1 MYRISFQQIHY
12 FLTVAKTLN
21 FTEASK
27 ALYISQPAL
36 SKQINVLEEELG
48 FLVLKRNKRNV
59 ILTPEG
65 ELLYKDW
72 QILENML
79 ESSVYRAKLI
89 KCNTTGSLRI
99 GCIDSFSVDS
109 PLYQLLNSF
118 REKYPKIDLDLSSY
132 GFRVLREQFNNG
144 EFDIIFIP
152 DFECSHFKN
161 IQKLTFMKVNLCIA
175 VPIKHPLSK
184 KEVVT
189 MYDLK
194 SEPII
199 AISPK
204 ESLNGLNKVKA
215 YFNKYG
221 LEPNIVKYASNLN
234 SLILA
239 VKNGFGITICEN
251 SISDPTIKKYDLED
265 QPHDSDIVAI
275 WKSDIDKAELDL
287 FLSELNELIEEE

>member
-27 ALYISQPAL
+27 TLYISQPAL

-48 FLVLKRNKRNV
+48 FSVLKRNKRNV

-109 PLYQLLNSF
+109 PLYQLLNTF

-175 VPIKHPLSK
+175 VP
-184 KEVVT
+184 
-189 MYDLK
+189 
-194 SEPII
+194 
-199 AISPK
+199 A
-204 ESLNGLNKVKA
+204 
-215 YFNKYG
+215 
-221 LEPNIVKYASNLN
+221 NI
-234 SLILA
+234 
-239 VKNGFGITICEN
+239 
-251 SISDPTIKKYDLED
+251 
-265 QPHDSDIVAI
+265 H
-275 WKSDIDKAELDL
+275 
-287 FLSELNELIEEE
+287 